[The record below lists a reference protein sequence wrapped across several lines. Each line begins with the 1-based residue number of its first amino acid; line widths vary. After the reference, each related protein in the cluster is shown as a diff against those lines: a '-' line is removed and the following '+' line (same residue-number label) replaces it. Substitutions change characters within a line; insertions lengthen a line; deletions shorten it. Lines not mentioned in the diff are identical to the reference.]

1 MTSPLGGC
9 NLINDVAGCA
19 PTSYACNFVS
29 HYSILFFHSLTYTN
43 TYAHAHTITYSYMH
57 AHTHSYTCNSIR
69 YQNCWPC
76 MWQDVLGVVLVYN
89 PDRQPQE
96 RDLEHWH
103 HMFVAQQGL
112 SSDHCL
118 LIASCQP
125 WGGAEITS
133 QHEKPTCESAIPLAA
148 LQPTHRLASK

>member
-1 MTSPLGGC
+1 
-9 NLINDVAGCA
+9 
-19 PTSYACNFVS
+19 
-29 HYSILFFHSLTYTN
+29 
-43 TYAHAHTITYSYMH
+43 
-57 AHTHSYTCNSIR
+57 
-69 YQNCWPC
+69 

-118 LIASCQP
+118 VIASCQP

-133 QHEKPTCESAIPLAA
+133 QHERPTCEWSGWSTL
-148 LQPTHRLASK
+148 TRLASGAASLVLTVSLCFSAKRFEGVKWVCVSLQENPEMLRGEFSSFVNHLITTSRDRQAHEEEGIVTNRS

>member
-1 MTSPLGGC
+1 
-9 NLINDVAGCA
+9 
-19 PTSYACNFVS
+19 
-29 HYSILFFHSLTYTN
+29 
-43 TYAHAHTITYSYMH
+43 
-57 AHTHSYTCNSIR
+57 
-69 YQNCWPC
+69 
-76 MWQDVLGVVLVYN
+76 MWQDALGVVLVYN
-89 PDRQPQE
+89 PDQQQQE

-133 QHEKPTCESAIPLAA
+133 QHAKPSCESPPNREGGAVLHP
-148 LQPTHRLASK
+148 ASQIQVASNQGLL